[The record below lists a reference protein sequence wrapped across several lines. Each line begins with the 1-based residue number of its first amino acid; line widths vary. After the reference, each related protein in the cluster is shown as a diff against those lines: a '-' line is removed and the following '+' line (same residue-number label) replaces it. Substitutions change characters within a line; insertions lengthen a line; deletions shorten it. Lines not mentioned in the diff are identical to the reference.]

1 LKGIK
6 LILLQEKQDQLQSIL
21 RQCGRVAIAFSGG
34 VDSALVV
41 KCALDTLGAGNVL
54 AMFAQSELQTSD
66 EIEQAVL
73 WPEHNGYAQE
83 DILEIVQVQ
92 PLEWPE
98 VAANPHNRCYHCKRR
113 LYQLFYERMQQRG
126 YSCLLDGTNCDDL
139 SSHRPGLRAIDELG
153 VRMPLIEAG
162 FDKADVRALSRHLH
176 LTTWDRLS
184 SSCLATRIPTGV
196 PITVVRLRKV
206 AIFEEQLRRF
216 GFFGCRVRLHSGQD
230 DAVQIVIQN
239 KEFELFTNIEF
250 RKEILRIFEQHGINT
265 VLLNLA
271 GREDAHQG
279 DRPEVT

>member
-1 LKGIK
+1 M
-6 LILLQEKQDQLQSIL
+6 
-21 RQCGRVAIAFSGG
+21 AIAFSGG

-54 AMFAQSELQTSD
+54 ALFAQSELQTSD

-126 YSCLLDGTNCDDL
+126 HSCLLDGTNCDDL

-153 VRMPLIEAG
+153 VRMPLVEAG

-176 LTTWDRLS
+176 LTTWDRPS
-184 SSCLATRIPTGV
+184 SSCLATRIPTGM
-196 PITVVRLRKV
+196 PITVLRLRKV
-206 AIFEEQLRRF
+206 AILEEQLRRF
-216 GFFGCRVRLHSGQD
+216 GFVGCRVRLHSGQD

-239 KEFELFTNIEF
+239 KDFELFTNIKF
-250 RKEILRIFEQHGINT
+250 RKEVQRLFEQHGINT